1 MTESTS
7 NRRPSRGAWLR
18 RNPSHPG
25 QAIRDDC
32 MEGMTVGE
40 AARQLG
46 VARVTL
52 SRVLNGQSGITPSLA
67 LKLEEQGWSTAQAWM
82 WLQMNYDL
90 AQERDRI
97 VDRFAEH
104 SIDTLTNLI
113 KKVDSFCQEYG
124 YRPCDASIYTKDF
137 HTNSDLAV
145 QVWSSGRLLAV
156 LIDEHLTSLATLIR
170 HKDNSITACVVARS
184 LLEPC
189 SLVCWLFDPNISS
202 EMRFS
207 RALSFRERSIQG
219 QLGLAQKD
227 KSISTESR
235 KKTLAELNQRMT
247 SIRQENS
254 SLKCPWQ
261 KLKDSTQLIQKYL
274 AMETDFGLLSCV
286 EHPSPSTVLSLGFN
300 TDTGIRLE
308 EEYGGFDGQI
318 VYRST
323 KIETVY
329 IPCSAAIR
337 AFIKAKISMFHYAG
351 WDAKRLDNL
360 TNRYDSAF
368 HSIQQSA
375 GTS

>member
-25 QAIRDDC
+25 QGIRDDC

-97 VDRFAEH
+97 VDRFAEY
-104 SIDTLTNLI
+104 SIDTLTKLI
-113 KKVDSFCQEYG
+113 KKVDSFCQEYD
-124 YRPCDASIYTKDF
+124 YHPCDASIYTKDF
-137 HTNSDLAV
+137 VANSDLAV

-156 LIDEHLTSLATLIR
+156 LIDEHLNSLGTLIR
-170 HKDNSITACVVARS
+170 YKNNSITACVVARS

-189 SLVCWLFDPNISS
+189 SLVCWLFDSTISS

-207 RALSFRERSIQG
+207 RVLSFSEKSIQN

-235 KKTLAELNQRMT
+235 KKILEDLRQRITL
-247 SIRQENS
+247 IRQKND
-254 SLKCPWQ
+254 SLKCPRE
-261 KLKDSTQLIQKYL
+261 KLKDSTQLIQRHL
-274 AMETDFGLLSCV
+274 AMETDFSLLSCI
-286 EHPSPSTVLSLGFN
+286 EHPSPSMILTLGFD
-300 TDTGIRLE
+300 TDTGIRLG
-308 EEYGGFDGQI
+308 EEYDNVHGQI
-318 VYRST
+318 VHRST

-329 IPCSAAIR
+329 ISCSAAIR
-337 AFIKAKISMFHYAG
+337 AFMKAKISMFDYAG
-351 WDAKRLDNL
+351 WDAKGLDNL

-368 HSIQQSA
+368 LSIQQSA